1 MRPFTYLEV
10 SLVASVRAEI
20 AFHSLESVCF
30 VSLVASDGS
39 PSSSIALLIRLISL
53 GISSVGSESLL
64 YTFCFL
70 TLDVAS
76 IWLESLLDSF
86 SFCSLVA
93 ASPASASPLALGALG
108 ALDDLRRTVRIRTL
122 DVTATPA
129 ASAPLS
135 FSAFYGS

>member
-93 ASPASASPLALGALG
+93 ASPASASPLALGAL
-108 ALDDLRRTVRIRTL
+108 DDLRRTVRIRTL